1 MCLRVALVC
10 CMERTAPEG
19 LFSAKNKKT
28 KKKSKI
34 RNVVETSSDAL
45 FRGDTG
51 SVHPQGGVS
60 THLLPDSVY
69 VSESVRIFARVF

>member
-19 LFSAKNKKT
+19 LFSAKNKK
-28 KKKSKI
+28 KSKI
-34 RNVVETSSDAL
+34 RNMVETSSDAL

>member
-19 LFSAKNKKT
+19 LFSAKN